1 MAVRLPLPI
10 TTPRPPFCRPHPS
23 SRFFP
28 ICRAS
33 SSSAT
38 NTATTCTLKLTYL
51 EINTWVWEL
60 HQDHHPKVRILV
72 DPILVGDLDFGA
84 PWLFNGAKKNPWM
97 KALGVDKAM
106 EPPPDLL
113 LITQSLDDHC
123 HVRTLKQLSALAPD
137 LPVVTTPNARPVL
150 ASLPTPF
157 RRVTYLEPGQSTA
170 AAADHIRILAAVA
183 APRERLHRYYCRR
196 RRRPPLLRAALRVR
210 QLIPGKQAAAS
221 TGGGHARRQAAP
233 PCQLHPRLR
242 PGGRRRPRQAAAGQ
256 VRGSHEQRRRGR

>member
-123 HVRTLKQLSALAPD
+123 HVRTRKQLSALARRPARRHHPQRAPRPRLSAHA
-137 LPVVTTPNARPVL
+137 LPPRHLPRARPVH
-150 ASLPTPF
+150 
-157 RRVTYLEPGQSTA
+157 G
-170 AAADHIRILAAVA
+170 
-183 APRERLHRYYCRR
+183 R
-196 RRRPPLLRAALRVR
+196 RRRPHPDTGRRGSAPRTATSLLLPTPPPASSTTSRIACTAAHSW
-210 QLIPGKQAAAS
+210 KA
-221 TGGGHARRQAAP
+221 GGCEHRWWSRPSSSSSSLPTSPSSPARRTP
-233 PCQLHPRLR
+233 STSPGCCR
-242 PGGRRRPRQAAAGQ
+242 PGTWFP
-256 VRGSHEQRRRGR
+256 